1 MPMSIERLTQILK
14 AFGRARFGRR
24 SEKLGSLTTGGRA
37 ARTDLTGGAMGNHRP
52 YRDRKESPS
61 GVGG

>member
-24 SEKLGSLTTGGRA
+24 SEKLGSLTTGGSA
-37 ARTDLTGGAMGNHRP
+37 ARTDLTGGRWVTIVPTGTARRAHLA
-52 YRDRKESPS
+52 
-61 GVGG
+61 